1 MKTIQPWIAA
11 VTATIML
18 ASNANAGHHDRG
30 RSHYEPARHVKMS
43 NHHSASSWVVP
54 LVIGGVLGY
63 AFSQPRRES
72 VTYLQSTPVVYT
84 SQPIYQEQW
93 LYFSD
98 CDCQRKV
105 LVRVP

>member
-1 MKTIQPWIAA
+1 MKTIQPWIAV
-11 VTATIML
+11 VTAVVIL

-30 RSHYEPARHVKMS
+30 GSRYEPARHVKMS
-43 NHHSASSWVVP
+43 NQHPSNWVVP
-54 LVIGGVLGY
+54 FVIGGVLGY

-72 VTYLQSTPVVYT
+72 VTYLETPSVIYAP
-84 SQPIYQEQW
+84 QPTYQEQW